1 MKKLLFLLP
10 FCVAAASAEEPQTQ
24 TVIYKPIEGTTSFN
38 KIGESNA
45 KREGSWTNKTTGE
58 TSTAFMQPTRTTSDL
73 VPFKVNDNNV
83 TIDAEHDTISVGDI
97 NWSHLSVS
105 YAMPKTKPL
114 TLSPGSSIEFSYS
127 LSEAN
132 TKKNVTVTLEDK
144 VSGLAI
150 VTGSGSAGMGITSHV
165 TCGAYYDNPNALV
178 ALESATDFKG
188 VITCA
193 EDGSYTLTF
202 GSVAKIGTAEEEYS
216 IAYTNTNLTS
226 FTLSNVVI
234 SMDGGLSDDLQQTI
248 APPALSNL
256 TIKYTTTTP
265 EPATATLSLLA
276 LAGLAARRRRK

>member
-10 FCVAAASAEEPQTQ
+10 FCAAVAAAEESRTE
-24 TVIYKPIEGTTSFN
+24 TVIYKPVDGTTSFEM
-38 KIGESNA
+38 KGTSNEM
-45 KREGSWTNKTTGE
+45 REGSWTNKTTGE
-58 TSTAFMQPTRTTSDL
+58 TSTAFFRPTRTENMVAFD
-73 VPFKVNDNNV
+73 VNDDNV
-83 TIDAEHDTISVGDI
+83 TIDAESDTISVSDI

-165 TCGAYYDNPNALV
+165 TCGDYYDNPNALV

-234 SMDGGLSDDLQQTI
+234 SMDGGLSADLQQTI